1 MTVLPYSCIPT
12 AAGQG
17 SQPAKALPGE
27 VASAGHRRAQP
38 QRGAGAA
45 GAHVAGAAGA
55 RVAGAAMTPTREEL
69 TWLPNGHGGTERK
82 DGGVGEHDLAV
93 DNVWF
98 SEILIF

>member
-12 AAGQG
+12 AADQG
-17 SQPAKALPGE
+17 SQPPKAPPGE

-38 QRGAGAA
+38 QRG
-45 GAHVAGAAGA
+45 VGAAGA

>member
-38 QRGAGAA
+38 QRG
-45 GAHVAGAAGA
+45 AGAAGA